1 MKVLMQSYN
10 TIMQSESGGA
20 QVRFMKL
27 FSEIKKQGVDIK
39 LFDKYSDKLS
49 DFDILHVFHLDTE
62 NLSLIRGAKAL
73 GKKVVISSIVNT
85 TGQVS
90 LSIHRLLYKSP
101 INTVYKMYRQ
111 ALELSDLVI
120 AETNAEKRHIVKYYC
135 INPEKI
141 ILIPNGADIY
151 EKNNEIFKQTGMDIG
166 AKYVLQVGRF
176 DENKNQLRVIKAL
189 KNTDIQVVFMGG
201 AVKEGDEYYQSCLEE
216 AKGCSNIHFLG
227 WVKNESLLFQ
237 SAYANATV
245 LAMPSFYETFGL
257 TLVEGGVC
265 GANLAISN
273 RLPVLEYPELKDVIT
288 FDPSS
293 VTDIQTKIRIAYENE
308 NKELTER
315 MRAAFSWE
323 KVAKEHCKWYTKLCE
338 K

>member
-10 TIMQSESGGA
+10 TIMQSEAGGA
-20 QVRFMKL
+20 QVRFMRL
-27 FSEIKKQGVDIK
+27 FSEIKKQGIDIK

-62 NLSLIRGAKAL
+62 NLSMIGGAKAI

-85 TGQVS
+85 TGKVS

-101 INTVYKMYRQ
+101 INTVYKMYRRS
-111 ALELSDLVI
+111 LELSDLVI
-120 AETNAEKRHIVKYYC
+120 AETNVEKRHIEKYYC

-141 ILIPNGADIY
+141 IVIPNGADIY

-237 SAYANATV
+237 STYANATV

-293 VTDIQTKIRIAYENE
+293 VTDIQTKIGNAYQSKNE
-308 NKELTER
+308 KLTER
-315 MRAAFSWE
+315 MRATFSWE
-323 KVAKEHCKWYTKLCE
+323 KVAKEHCKWYTKLYE